1 MTWEWELGNF
11 NKNDMKN
18 ELTMM
23 TPARRLLGA
32 EFPYGE
38 PLRKGS
44 LVELRRLTDE
54 EELVK
59 DRRTLKRG
67 VIGGGLLAGT
77 AVAIIRKGRVGSPA
91 PRRWIRKGLRKNIKR
106 GELLRKK
113 GIITPGEATN
123 LEQKRDKLSQVRDA
137 AIIGGTG
144 AVGVGALVA
153 GREVAKTGKT
163 ARRAIDKGS
172 AVIERTAKR
181 VRTEVTPDA
190 LVDSAGAAVKRKVKS
205 TTKRMFPT
213 FTKIGKRM
221 VKNFET
227 PAQRMG
233 VIEFAE
239 VAEPRQNRK
248 QVVGRNNQYTDTLA
262 VASGLKKGYDRT
274 GARQHVAIGDSR
286 ALRSAW
292 GKAKEVNKWGSRGG
306 RVVKDAAD
314 VVTGKPRQRDGSG
327 RKKKREW
334 EKSWAKTA
342 MTNAAIGTGVLG
354 YSVGL
359 KKSRR
364 MRALHQTGVRK
375 ATLGGRLLRKAL
387 NDFQTP
393 AQAMGVIEFD
403 DKKGDRGS
411 LALKVGIGAGAVGAA
426 NGAVMGALSTSGSKD
441 AKDYFKKKR
450 GFDRTKRSDR
460 VLRAGDGRTKE
471 SGPFRKGKFTSSEAR
486 RRAVHNSGRKLRKT
500 LGRRSLAGGLIGAA
514 VLGGGAAYAA
524 RKKKKEFSSPA
535 SQILVN
541 FDSIA
546 AEAGWDV
553 RDPRG
558 RSARVFAPGSRKRV
572 RREKKWGEEVE
583 NERKLWKGGMV
594 GAGLLAGA
602 AGIAVGRKMR
612 KPVKVPKRKGGGGL
626 GQFIKDGP
634 WKK

>member
-1 MTWEWELGNF
+1 MMTPARRLLGAEFPYGEPLRKGSLIEFIGGYFKDGLRIPAEASHPSLPGGTAAFSPPSAQRLGGMDKKSRAGKAGAVYESPHSVTSTGSGYKNKKVMKKALKRHEIVHSIQSQKRGGRSHRKIRELVKDELGAYKVMDRRLPKKGRMLRRL
-11 NKNDMKN
+11 NKGVGFGTSMGLGIGANKKLRKRALRYGGAAGAVGSLGVVAASLAKRSRQKDFEESNDMN

-54 EELVK
+54 DELVK

-77 AVAIIRKGRVGSPA
+77 AVAIIRKGRVGGPV
-91 PRRWIRKGLRKNIKR
+91 RVIRKGLRKNIKR
-106 GELLRKK
+106 GALLRKK
-113 GIITPGEATN
+113 GVITPGEATN

-153 GREVAKTGKT
+153 GREVAKTGKV

-172 AVIERTAKR
+172 AVLERTAKR
-181 VRTEVTPDA
+181 VRTDVTPDA
-190 LVDSAGAAVKRKVKS
+190 LVDSAGKAVKRKVKA

-233 VIEFAE
+233 VMEFVA

-262 VASGLKKGYDRT
+262 VASGLKKGYDRA
-274 GARQHVAIGDSR
+274 GGRQHVAIGDSR

-292 GKAKEVNKWGSRGG
+292 GKAKEVNKWGTRGG

-334 EKSWAKTA
+334 EKSWAKQG
-342 MTNAAIGTGVLG
+342 MTNAAIGTGLLG
-354 YSVGL
+354 YQCRPQE
-359 KKSRR
+359 KPEDARI
-364 MRALHQTGVRK
+364 A
-375 ATLGGRLLRKAL
+375 
-387 NDFQTP
+387 P
-393 AQAMGVIEFD
+393 
-403 DKKGDRGS
+403 
-411 LALKVGIGAGAVGAA
+411 
-426 NGAVMGALSTSGSKD
+426 NGCAESD
-441 AKDYFKKKR
+441 A
-450 GFDRTKRSDR
+450 
-460 VLRAGDGRTKE
+460 
-471 SGPFRKGKFTSSEAR
+471 
-486 RRAVHNSGRKLRKT
+486 
-500 LGRRSLAGGLIGAA
+500 
-514 VLGGGAAYAA
+514 
-524 RKKKKEFSSPA
+524 
-535 SQILVN
+535 
-541 FDSIA
+541 
-546 AEAGWDV
+546 
-553 RDPRG
+553 G
-558 RSARVFAPGSRKRV
+558 RSAFAEGS
-572 RREKKWGEEVE
+572 E
-583 NERKLWKGGMV
+583 
-594 GAGLLAGA
+594 
-602 AGIAVGRKMR
+602 
-612 KPVKVPKRKGGGGL
+612 
-626 GQFIKDGP
+626 
-634 WKK
+634 